1 MSARF
6 GINLLLRVNRC
17 WNMCI
22 EVQARSFLTMLIF
35 HERLFDCEILIWFLS
50 AITIW
55 FSLGESFDNIPLCNM
70 GLCGVANPQL
80 PLLIVCL
87 FMSINIWWKR
97 NTSCSDDYYYTT
109 VTQFWFRLELCYYQK
124 SLYFSNFSC
133 SFLYIGPSERGEL
146 LIIIHHYQHTS
157 LTYFCNITFKK

>member
-1 MSARF
+1 
-6 GINLLLRVNRC
+6 
-17 WNMCI
+17 
-22 EVQARSFLTMLIF
+22 
-35 HERLFDCEILIWFLS
+35 
-50 AITIW
+50 
-55 FSLGESFDNIPLCNM
+55 M

-133 SFLYIGPSERGEL
+133 SFLYIGPSERGGVVDNN
-146 LIIIHHYQHTS
+146 TS
-157 LTYFCNITFKK
+157 LLSLARGIAFRPCCKRLCMWQGRSDTTIMEMTTQLVLSCSEEIYNMSKKEKLQYIRLLLLYTFLLHQYQRTYFLD